1 MRLSPLDIK
10 KQEFTR
16 ALRGYDQDEVQAF
29 LDMMA
34 GQWEELLAEQRRT
47 EDRVRELKAK
57 MEHYEKVEEA
67 LQEALRTARESS
79 QQTLENAKQEA
90 VLLVKKAVGES
101 EDLTRDAI
109 RQRDQLMQEVQGL
122 IGRRDEIVA
131 RLRAFLMSEAELL
144 ARFEERDVE
153 RLFEREPEAPEPE
166 PEVAEEARPE
176 AVEEE
181 APIDEVEEEAS
192 LDEVEEEAPLDEAAP
207 VEEVSLETEERD
219 DVLEEVAVAEP
230 EAVEEAPEIEVEVIN
245 EPPSVEIEVEP
256 IAELVQEPFA
266 QDARAEE
273 AAGESLVETKE
284 DDPQSFFREGV
295 PEHFSDEEEPLSFK
309 FFESNEG
316 ESDVA
321 KFLQE
326 DEAPTQFALD
336 EEATRKRAPA
346 RSDDRSPADG
356 NRMVRLDVSSPPP
369 STSEP
374 TADDSG
380 VASPDEIE
388 KIRRILSDLD
398 EFVKRKT

>member
-16 ALRGYDQDEVQAF
+16 TLRGYDQEEVQAF
-29 LDMMA
+29 LDMLA

-67 LQEALRTARESS
+67 LQEALLTARENSK
-79 QQTLENAKQEA
+79 QTLENAKQEA
-90 VLLVKKAVGES
+90 MLLVKKAVGES
-101 EDLTRDAI
+101 EDLTRDAL
-109 RQRDQLMQEVQGL
+109 RQRDQLMHEVQGL

-144 ARFEERDVE
+144 TRFEERDLE
-153 RLFEREPEAPEPE
+153 RLFERKPEAPKAEPEA
-166 PEVAEEARPE
+166 AQEARPE
-176 AVEEE
+176 T
-181 APIDEVEEEAS
+181 
-192 LDEVEEEAPLDEAAP
+192 VEEEAPLDEAAP
-207 VEEVSLETEERD
+207 AAVVSLEKKEHD
-219 DVLEEVAVAEP
+219 DALEEVAIA

-256 IAELVQEPFA
+256 IVTQESSA
-266 QDARAEE
+266 QDVRAEE
-273 AAGESLVETKE
+273 TDEESLVETKE
-284 DDPQSFFREGV
+284 DDPSSFFREGV

-309 FFESNEG
+309 FFEPNEG

-321 KFLQE
+321 SFLQE
-326 DEAPTQFALD
+326 VEAPTHFAPD
-336 EEATRKRAPA
+336 EEAARKKARASA
-346 RSDDRSPADG
+346 RSDDRLPADG
-356 NRMVRLDVSSPPP
+356 NRMVRLDISPPP

-380 VASPDEIE
+380 VASSDEIE

-398 EFVKRKT
+398 

>member
-16 ALRGYDQDEVQAF
+16 TLRGYDQEEVQAF
-29 LDMMA
+29 LDMLA
-34 GQWEELLAEQRRT
+34 GQWEESLAEQRRT

-67 LQEALRTARESS
+67 LQEALQTARESS
-79 QQTLENAKQEA
+79 KQTLENARQEA

-101 EDLTRDAI
+101 EDLTRDAL

-144 ARFEERDVE
+144 TRFEERDIE
-153 RLFEREPEAPEPE
+153 RLFERAPETAPAPEA
-166 PEVAEEARPE
+166 AEEARPE

-181 APIDEVEEEAS
+181 AP
-192 LDEVEEEAPLDEAAP
+192 LDEAAP
-207 VEEVSLETEERD
+207 AAEVSLEKEERD
-219 DVLEEVAVAEP
+219 DVLEEVAIAEP
-230 EAVEEAPEIEVEVIN
+230 EPVEEAPEIEVEVIN

-256 IAELVQEPFA
+256 IEELVQEPLA

-273 AAGESLVETKE
+273 ADGESLVETKE
-284 DDPQSFFREGV
+284 DDPPSFFREGV
-295 PEHFSDEEEPLSFK
+295 PEHFSEEEEPLPFK
-309 FFESNEG
+309 FFEPNEG

-326 DEAPTQFALD
+326 DEAPTHFAPD
-336 EEATRKRAPA
+336 EETTRKREHPPS
-346 RSDDRSPADG
+346 RSYDHSPSDGSRS
-356 NRMVRLDVSSPPP
+356 VRLDISSSP
-369 STSEP
+369 SDP
-374 TADDSG
+374 TAEDNG
-380 VASPDEIE
+380 IASSDEIE
-388 KIRRILSDLD
+388 KIRRILNDLD
-398 EFVKRKT
+398 